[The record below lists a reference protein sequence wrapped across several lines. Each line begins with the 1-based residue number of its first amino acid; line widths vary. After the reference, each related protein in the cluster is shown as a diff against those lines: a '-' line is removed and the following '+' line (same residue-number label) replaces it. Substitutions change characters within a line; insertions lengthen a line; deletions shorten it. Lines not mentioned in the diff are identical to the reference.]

1 VRTEEEK
8 VRDDLVTDNFLFLIS
23 IFVIRIA
30 AEFIVAEFPVITH
43 GRRFFFES
51 GEIH

>member
-30 AEFIVAEFPVITH
+30 AGFIVAEFPVITH
-43 GRRFFFES
+43 GRRFF
-51 GEIH
+51 